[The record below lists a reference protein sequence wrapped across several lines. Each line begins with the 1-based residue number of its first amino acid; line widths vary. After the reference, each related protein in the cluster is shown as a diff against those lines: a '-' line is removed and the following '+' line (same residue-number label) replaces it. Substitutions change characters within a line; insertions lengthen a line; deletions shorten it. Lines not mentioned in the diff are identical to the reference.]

1 MSDYKGQEYE
11 NFVKGPR
18 QLILRAY
25 YSALGAECLV
35 LMVRVTDLSRA
46 LPRLNSR
53 FALVGSSLIATLKSS
68 TALSYWPSL
77 SYEMPL

>member
-1 MSDYKGQEYE
+1 MSDYKGQKYE

-18 QLILRAY
+18 QLILRLKAN

-35 LMVRVTDLSRA
+35 VMVRVTDLSRA

-77 SYEMPL
+77 S